1 MARQASRSS
10 LTGTRIRERR
20 VLAGL
25 RQAELARRVGVS
37 ASYLNLIEHNRRR
50 VGAELLAALADALG
64 VDATVLSEGAGLA
77 MLDTLRAAAGRD
89 ADEGANLGGE
99 AASGIRD
106 GDGPEVDRIEDF
118 VGRYPGWAALLAAQ
132 HRRIA
137 TLERTVERL
146 SDRMAHDPHLSAA
159 VHEVLSAA
167 ASVRSV
173 AMILHETDNIAPD
186 WQERFHANLNTD
198 SLRLAEGAQA
208 LVRFLEAATD
218 AETALASPQEELEA
232 WLEARGYHLPALE
245 GARAPALAAMT
256 EGQAE
261 LASAA
266 ARQLAQAYLERA
278 RADAVALPLARMQA
292 ALAAHGCDPQ
302 RLLGDLGCDP
312 ARLLRRLAA
321 LPADTPGLPPVGL
334 AICDGSGTLV
344 FRRPLAGFAFP
355 RFGAGCPLWPLYQV
369 LAQPQTPV
377 ARALVLA
384 GRPDS
389 RFAAFAVAQPRQPAG
404 FDAPAV
410 WEATMLIVPQSQ
422 PPADGPPEALLQVGT
437 ACRIC
442 PRAECPARR
451 EPSILAQEF

>member
-1 MARQASRSS
+1 MARQASRAS

-50 VGAELLAALADALG
+50 VGADLLTALADTLGVDVAALA
-64 VDATVLSEGAGLA
+64 EGAESAL
-77 MLDTLRAAAGRD
+77 LDTLRSATVRG
-89 ADEGANLGGE
+89 ADEGADALAGP
-99 AASGIRD
+99 RD
-106 GDGPEVDRIEDF
+106 GDGPELDRIEDF
-118 VGRYPGWAALLAAQ
+118 IGRYPGWAALLAAQ

-173 AMILHETDNIAPD
+173 ATILHETDDIAPD
-186 WQERFHANLNTD
+186 WRERFHANLNVD

-218 AETALASPQEELEA
+218 AEAALASPQEELEA
-232 WLEARGYHLPALE
+232 WLNARGHHLPALE
-245 GARAPALAAMT
+245 GARAPALAPLI

-266 ARQLAQAYLERA
+266 ARQLALAYLERA
-278 RADAVALPLARMQA
+278 RADAVALPLGRMQA
-292 ALAAHGCDPQ
+292 ALEMYGCDPP
-302 RLLGDLGCDP
+302 RLLADLGCDP
-312 ARLLRRLAA
+312 ARLFRRLAA
-321 LPADTPGLPPVGL
+321 LPPDTPGLPPVGL

-344 FRRPLAGFAFP
+344 FRRPLDGFAFP

-369 LAQPQTPV
+369 LARPLSPV
-377 ARALVLA
+377 CRVLALA
-384 GRPDS
+384 GRPEQ
-389 RFAAFAVAQPRQPAG
+389 RFATFAVCQPRHPAG
-404 FDAPAV
+404 FEAPAI
-410 WEATMLIVPQSQ
+410 WEATMLILPEHGPAGPAAEPAPVP
-422 PPADGPPEALLQVGT
+422 PLLVGT

-442 PRAECPARR
+442 PRPDCPARR